1 MVLIIRPGIS
11 KRPKLKEQEVMEVQ
25 PTEVI
30 GEGLTNMDL
39 PLPPVDVIKK
49 LPRKRVRNNIKLIL

>member
-11 KRPKLKEQEVMEVQ
+11 KRTKIKETEIIETQ
-25 PTEVI
+25 PTEII

-39 PLPPVDVIKK
+39 PLPPIEVIRKA
-49 LPRKRVRNNIKLIL
+49 PRKRIRNNIKLIL